1 MIPPNLIR
9 GGLGAAGSA
18 FWVSGMDSSLDPA
31 FLEDTVYR
39 SAMNVTNRGGVLKT
53 RPGYNCVFELPPGR
67 LQGYTLF
74 RPTGGAWHHVVAV
87 AGKVYASAYPFTTYT
102 QLPNVQFFSGSD
114 VVVFEKATKSVQQ
127 NVDGS
132 LSVVDPYDVLV
143 MQDGRTPAAY
153 WDGSI
158 SRHLNPLAS
167 ETPLGTWMKWSG
179 DRLWVGRDNELFAS
193 DIADPLR
200 FTETEY
206 LSEGGSFRLPDIIT
220 GLAEITSTDVPQ
232 LLVFTQNTTSI
243 FQSNI
248 RDRETWK
255 TTNNFQRVLFPQV
268 GCVSGRAITT
278 QYGQLWW
285 MTMTGVTSLNAA
297 AQSRISS
304 ELLYRDTE
312 MAVSKGNLSPN
323 IERVA
328 AISFENYVLFS
339 VPSGDLFNRHTWV
352 MDQSPAEKLNTGS
365 PAAWNGV
372 WTGTRPVQWSVGAVN
387 GVQRVFHVSVDYDG
401 VNRLWEAFIPTR
413 QDNGQPIT
421 CYVET
426 KSHANFGEMAQ
437 GLDIKTFRFAE
448 LEFTEIQG
456 TLDVKVYWAG
466 MRGNYKELTVYR
478 FVAPEGNITYDK
490 QITLDTQLFA
500 YRPQARLVRT
510 TEILN
515 DRQEGSIC
523 GIESPFPDRHDRAF
537 SLLIVWSGKAALRS
551 YRIFARTFDESG
563 VGAQA
568 GQVEEVDTA
577 KPVRTGLLDNPTPCD
592 TAP

>member
-114 VVVFEKATKSVQQ
+114 VVVFEKATKSVRQ
-127 NVDGS
+127 NVDGT
-132 LSVVDPYDVLV
+132 LSIVDPYDVLI
-143 MQDGRTPAAY
+143 MQDGRTAAAY

-551 YRIFARTFDESG
+551 YRIFARMFDESG

>member
-102 QLPNVQFFSGSD
+102 QLPNVQFFTGSD

-127 NVDGS
+127 NVDGT
-132 LSVVDPYDVLV
+132 LSIVDPYDVLI
-143 MQDGRTPAAY
+143 MQDGRTAAAY

-551 YRIFARTFDESG
+551 YRIFARMFDESG

>member
-102 QLPNVQFFSGSD
+102 QLPNVQFFTGSD
-114 VVVFEKATKSVQQ
+114 VVVFEKATKSVRQ
-127 NVDGS
+127 NVDGT
-132 LSVVDPYDVLV
+132 LSIVDPYDVLI

-158 SRHLNPLAS
+158 SRHLDPLS
-167 ETPLGTWMKWSG
+167 GETPLGTWMKWSG

-297 AQSRISS
+297 AQSRVSS

-365 PAAWNGV
+365 PAAWNSV

-551 YRIFARTFDESG
+551 YRIFARMFDESG